1 METSVRIFGRWE
13 RSHTF
18 SSLTSPRFSKR
29 VNGTFE
35 QFDSEMEKRGLD
47 TALVIGESTLGNPEL
62 AYVAGTTIPRGGIF
76 IKRRRFDPILIVS
89 NIDVGNAKRGR
100 VSEIRTYSDYG
111 YEKLVQR
118 HGRERG
124 YIMLVDLILR
134 AVRTRGRIGVYGHNE
149 FSRLL
154 STVDSLRRLGHKV
167 RGEKDPSLIES
178 LRDTKDPLEIS
189 RIRSVGAR
197 ASRVVEETQRML
209 DECVVRCGKLKL
221 KGKTLTVGMVKSRV
235 NTHLAEQ
242 DLIAP
247 EGTVFAVGVK
257 SADPHEMGSPSDQVR
272 AGAPI
277 VFDLFPVGAEGY
289 WFDLTRTFVVGKA
302 PRKVKDMFD
311 AVLEV
316 QLRSLDSIRENIPAS
331 KLMNSACDL
340 FERRGFK
347 TIRATLKG
355 DRDAAKVGFIH
366 SLGHG
371 VGLTIGE
378 RPYLSLFSDDI
389 LRKNQVV
396 TVEPGLYEPRT
407 GGVRIE
413 DTILVKGRRVENLT
427 PLEKQLEM

>member
-1 METSVRIFGRWE
+1 
-13 RSHTF
+13 
-18 SSLTSPRFSKR
+18 

-35 QFDSEMEKRGLD
+35 QFDSEMERRGLD

-62 AYVAGTTIPRGGIF
+62 AYVAGTMIPRGGIF
-76 IKRRRFDPILIVS
+76 IKRRRFEPILVVS

-100 VSEIRTYSDYG
+100 VSDVRTYSDYG
-111 YEKLVQR
+111 YENLIQR
-118 HGRERG
+118 HGRERA
-124 YIMLVDLILR
+124 YVMLVDLILR
-134 AVRTRGRIGVYGHNE
+134 AVRSRGRVGVYGHNE

-154 STVDSLRRLGHKV
+154 STVDSLRRLGHKIA
-167 RGEKDPSLIES
+167 GEKDASLIES
-178 LRDTKDPLEIS
+178 LRDTKDSSET
-189 RIRSVGAR
+189 RTIRSVGSR
-197 ASRVVEETQRML
+197 ASSVVEQTQRML
-209 DECVVRCGKLKL
+209 GDCVVRSGKLKS
-221 KGKTLTVGMVKSRV
+221 KGKTLTVGMVKSRI
-235 NTHLAEQ
+235 NTLLAEQ

-247 EGTVFAVGVK
+247 EGTVFAVGAR
-257 SADPHEMGSPSDQVR
+257 SADPHEMGDPADPIK
-272 AGAPI
+272 AGVPI

-316 QLRSLDSIRENIPAS
+316 QLASLDSIQENISAS
-331 KLMNSACDL
+331 KVMNSACDL
-340 FERRGFK
+340 FEQRGFK

-355 DRDAAKVGFIH
+355 DRNAAKVGFIH

-378 RPYLSLFSDDI
+378 RPYLSLFSDDT

-396 TVEPGLYEPRT
+396 TVEPGLYKPRV

-413 DTILVKGRRVENLT
+413 DTVLLKGRRVENLT
-427 PLEKQLEM
+427 ALEKELEI